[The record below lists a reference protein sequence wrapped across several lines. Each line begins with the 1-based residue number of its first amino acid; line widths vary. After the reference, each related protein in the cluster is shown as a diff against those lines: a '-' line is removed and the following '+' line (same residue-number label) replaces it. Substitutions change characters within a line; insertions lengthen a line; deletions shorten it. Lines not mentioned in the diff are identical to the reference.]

1 VCYELYRVATSR
13 GTDVTPAM
21 VREVVRTQF
30 NLATAKNL
38 RVEIQ
43 RTLDASGYE
52 YLTGHLVG
60 RPPTTADYFV
70 VVGDQGAR
78 CVILLN
84 ESVLND
90 EEVMTL
96 GQRVTAIRAEV
107 PVSEFLLVV
116 MGFVPET
123 HRSALTEQFGNP
135 PLVYDAHSFG
145 DDFER
150 AFKTV
155 VDRLA
160 ESPQDGDDELALIR
174 GRLERLTRQQTRVHG
189 FIGQVS
195 AHLDTLQSSSNR
207 QLLDIQRTLL
217 ELRQQVATTTR
228 AAGVPARQPD
238 LPANVAGLFAE
249 ADTALY
255 MVDGID
261 TMLRLALR
269 QATDEVDQV
278 WPGLPGG
285 LRSAEVQRS
294 VGIGSL
300 LQRLV
305 RAFRDAVGEWYRSV
319 QPDEG
324 GHRVLADDRRE
335 TLDALCDTF
344 DEVYGYLPVYRLDR
358 LVSLTGR
365 VPDSEA
371 GEQPRSVPDAFDR
384 LGLRVRHEVLQ
395 GIARGR

>member
-1 VCYELYRVATSR
+1 
-13 GTDVTPAM
+13 
-21 VREVVRTQF
+21 
-30 NLATAKNL
+30 
-38 RVEIQ
+38 VEIQ

-52 YLTGHLVG
+52 YLTGHPVG

-78 CVILLN
+78 CAVLLN

-116 MGFVPET
+116 MGFVPDA
-123 HRSALTEQFGNP
+123 HRSALTEQFGNA

-160 ESPQDGDDELALIR
+160 ESPQDGGDELALIR

-207 QLLDIQRTLL
+207 QLLDIQRALL
-217 ELRQQVATTTR
+217 DLRQQVATTAR
-228 AAGVPARQPD
+228 ATGVPARPD

-261 TMLRLALR
+261 TMLRQALR
-269 QATDEVDQV
+269 HATDEVDDQV
-278 WPGLPGG
+278 WPGLPSG

-319 QPDEG
+319 QPDEA

-384 LGLRVRHEVLQ
+384 LGLRVRDEVLL
-395 GIARGR
+395 GITRGG